1 MKDHSA
7 RHPAREEDYLAIQ
20 ASHSARLR
28 GFPKGLT
35 VSPVVI
41 RPVVSPV
48 AVFMEEEAVLVD
60 PMAAV
65 SPEAEAF
72 TVVAVAIDN

>member
-7 RHPAREEDYLAIQ
+7 RHPAREEDHLAIQ

-28 GFPKGLT
+28 GFPKGLA

-41 RPVVSPV
+41 RLVVSPV
-48 AVFMEEEAVLVD
+48 ADFMEEEAVLVVS
-60 PMAAV
+60 MVAV

-72 TVVAVAIDN
+72 TVVVAIDN